1 MRKLICLLVLAVV
14 VAVGAGCATKSSF
27 DAADPSMK
35 LSSES
40 KFEVTKIDDKSGFT
54 PSGEDVD
61 PAKAMQAALEAEL
74 EKSGLAGKDYRI
86 NVTISEY
93 KPGNAFARWL
103 MPGMGGTYLKTR
115 SSIIDTEG
123 KIVAVIPVDRT
134 VAAGGGFT
142 IGAWRECFKEVAE
155 EIVKVLQRE
164 MGILPP
170 KKGLD
175 EKKNDGVSL

>member
-1 MRKLICLLVLAVV
+1 MRKLIFLLALALV

-27 DAADPSMK
+27 DAADPSLK
-35 LSSES
+35 IPPQS
-40 KFEVTKIDDKSGFT
+40 KFEVAKIEDNSGFT

-61 PAKAMQAALEAEL
+61 PAKAMRAALISKL
-74 EKSGLAGKDYRI
+74 EKAGLAGQDYKI
-86 NVTISEY
+86 DVTISEY
-93 KPGNAFARWL
+93 RPGNAFARWL